1 VKTSRGGFPLGFG
14 RFADVEGAV
23 TDIRGWSFGAVLA
36 AGVLLSPFTAVAQQT
51 IKLGLLPFSE
61 SLAAV
66 IADKQGYFKEA
77 GIEVE
82 IAKFDSGAIAV
93 PVLQSGRMDIVLSNT
108 VSTIQAIEQGLDAV
122 VLAPG
127 AIVRATPPDTTTAM
141 LVRKGSIQSPKDLEG
156 KRLAVNV
163 INSTTWLHAVAWL
176 DKHGV
181 DRTKVRFTEVPF
193 PQMNDPL
200 LNGQLDAIV
209 QVEPFR
215 SALMTTGNAEIVGW
229 PYVETAPNTDITQY
243 IGLTPWVQKNHA
255 TAANFVRAVVKGAQ
269 FAVSNEAATRDI
281 NQQFT
286 NLNPALK
293 DKVLLPRL
301 GTAINLKEMNHTMA
315 MMEKYG
321 LLKTPVDLSK
331 RVFTP

>member
-1 VKTSRGGFPLGFG
+1 MI
-14 RFADVEGAV
+14 
-23 TDIRGWSFGAVLA
+23 DIRGGAFAIALA
-36 AGVLLSPFTAVAQQT
+36 AVLLSPFAAVGQER

-66 IADKQGYFKEA
+66 IADKQGYFKEEGLEA
-77 GIEVE
+77 DSS
-82 IAKFDSGAIAV
+82 KFDSGALAV

-108 VSTIQAIEQGLDAV
+108 VSTLQAIEQGLDAV
-122 VLAPG
+122 VLAPA
-127 AIVRATPPDTTTAM
+127 AIVREAPPDTTTAV
-141 LVRKGSIQSPKDLEG
+141 LVKKGAIKSPKDLEG
-156 KRLAVNV
+156 KRIAVNV
-163 INSTTWLHAVAWL
+163 LNSTAWLHAVAWL
-176 DKHGV
+176 EKHGV
-181 DRTKVRFTEVPF
+181 DRAKVRFTEVPF

-215 SALMTTGNAEIVGW
+215 SALMATGNAEIVGW

-243 IGLTPWVQKNHA
+243 IALTPWVQQNRA
-255 TAANFVRAVVKGAQ
+255 TAEKFVRAVIKGAK
-269 FAVSNEAATRDI
+269 FAASNEAATRDI

-293 DKVLLPRL
+293 DRVLLPRL
-301 GTAINLKEMNHTMA
+301 GTAINLKEMNHTKGLMQ
-315 MMEKYG
+315 KYG

>member
-1 VKTSRGGFPLGFG
+1 M
-14 RFADVEGAV
+14 
-23 TDIRGWSFGAVLA
+23 TDIRRLSCAIGLAV
-36 AGVLLSPFTAVAQQT
+36 GVLLSPFAAIAQEK

-66 IADKQGYFKEA
+66 IADKQGFFKEE
-77 GIEVE
+77 GLEIESS
-82 IAKFDSGAIAV
+82 KFDSAAIAV
-93 PVLQSGRMDIVLSNT
+93 PVLQSGRLDIVLSST
-108 VSTIQAIEQGLDAV
+108 VSTFQAIEQGLDAV

-127 AIVRATPPDTTTAM
+127 AIVRTSPPDTTTAVI
-141 LVRKGSIQSPKDLEG
+141 VRKGSITSLKELEG
-156 KRLAVNV
+156 KRVAVNV
-163 INSTTWLHAVAWL
+163 INSTAWLHAVALL

-200 LNGQLDAIV
+200 LNGQIDAVV

-215 SALMTTGNAEIVGW
+215 SALMATGNAEIVGW

-243 IGLTPWVQKNHA
+243 IALTSWVDKNRA
-255 TAANFVRAVVKGAQ
+255 TAAKFVRAVTKGAE
-269 FAVSNEAATRDI
+269 FAASNEAATRDI
-281 NQQFT
+281 NLQFT

-301 GTAINLKEMNHTMA
+301 GTAINLKEMSHTIA
-315 MMEKYG
+315 MMQKYG

-331 RVFTP
+331 RVFAP

>member
-1 VKTSRGGFPLGFG
+1 MINIRQLLCAVALAS
-14 RFADVEGAV
+14 GA
-23 TDIRGWSFGAVLA
+23 
-36 AGVLLSPFTAVAQQT
+36 LLSPLTATAQDK

-66 IADKQGYFKEA
+66 IADKQGYFKEV

-82 IAKFDSGAIAV
+82 ISKFDSAALAV
-93 PVLQSGRMDIVLSNT
+93 PVLQSGRLDIVLSST
-108 VSTIQAIEQGLDAV
+108 VSTFQAIEQGLDAI

-127 AIVRATPPDTTTAM
+127 AVVRTAPPDTTTA
-141 LVRKGSIQSPKDLEG
+141 VIVKKDAVKSLKELEG
-156 KRLAVNV
+156 KRVAVNV
-163 INSTTWLHAVAWL
+163 INSTAWLHAVAL
-176 DKHGV
+176 LEKHSV

-193 PQMNDPL
+193 PQMNAPL
-200 LNGQLDAIV
+200 LSGQVDAIV

-215 SALMTTGNAEIVGW
+215 SALMATGNAEIVGW

-243 IGLTPWVQKNHA
+243 IALTSWVQKNHA
-255 TAANFVRAVVKGAQ
+255 VAAKFAQAVIKGAQ
-269 FAVSNEAATRDI
+269 FAASNEAVTRDV

-301 GTAINLKEMNHTMA
+301 GTAINLKEMNHTME
-315 MMEKYG
+315 MMRKYG

>member
-1 VKTSRGGFPLGFG
+1 VIGMR
-14 RFADVEGAV
+14 R
-23 TDIRGWSFGAVLA
+23 WSFALALA
-36 AGVLLSPFTAVAQQT
+36 AGMLVSPFTAIAQQKV
-51 IKLGLLPFSE
+51 KLGLLPFSE

-66 IADKQGYFKEA
+66 IADKQGYFKEE
-77 GIEVE
+77 GVEVE

-93 PVLQSGRMDIVLSNT
+93 PVLQSGRMDIVLSST
-108 VSTIQAIEQGLDAV
+108 VSTFQAIEQGLDAV

-127 AIVRATPPDTTTAM
+127 AVVRTAAPDTTTAL
-141 LVRKGSIQSPKDLEG
+141 LVRKGSIKSLKDLEG
-156 KRLAVNV
+156 KRIAVNV
-163 INSTTWLHAVAWL
+163 INSTAWLHAAALL

-181 DRTKVRFTEVPF
+181 AHVKVRFSEVPF

-215 SALMTTGNAEIVGW
+215 SALMETGNAEIVGW

-243 IGLTPWVQKNHA
+243 IALSAWVQKNHA
-255 TAANFVRAVVKGAQ
+255 TAAKFVRAVIKGAQ
-269 FAVSNEAATRDI
+269 FAGSNEAATRDI

-286 NLNPALK
+286 NLNPTLK

-301 GTAINLKEMNHTMA
+301 GDAINLQEMNHTMG
-315 MMEKYG
+315 MMLKYG
-321 LLKTPVDLSK
+321 LLKAPVDLSK

>member
-1 VKTSRGGFPLGFG
+1 VID
-14 RFADVEGAV
+14 A
-23 TDIRGWSFGAVLA
+23 RGWSFALALA
-36 AGVLLSPFTAVAQQT
+36 AGALLSPFTAAAQET

-66 IADKQGYFKEA
+66 IADKQGYFKDA
-77 GIEVE
+77 GIAVE

-108 VSTIQAIEQGLDAV
+108 VATFQAIEQGLDAV

-127 AIVRATPPDTTTAM
+127 AVVRTTSPDTTTAVM
-141 LVRKGSIQSPKDLEG
+141 ARKGAIASPKDLEG
-156 KRLAVNV
+156 KRIGVNV
-163 INSTTWLHAVAWL
+163 INSTAWLHAVAWL
-176 DKHGV
+176 EKHGV

-200 LNGQLDAIV
+200 LNGQIDAVV

-215 SALMTTGNAEIVGW
+215 SALMATDKAEILSW
-229 PYVETAPNTDITQY
+229 TYVESAPNSDITQY
-243 IGLTPWVQKNHA
+243 IALAPWVEKNRA
-255 TAANFVRAVVKGAQ
+255 TAQKFARAVIKGAE
-269 FAVSNEAATRDI
+269 FAGANEAATRDI
-281 NQQFT
+281 NLQFT

-301 GTAINLKEMNHTMA
+301 GTAVNVGGTAHTMEL
-315 MMEKYG
+315 MRKYG
-321 LLKTPVDLSK
+321 LLKAPIDVSR
-331 RVFTP
+331 RVLAP

>member
-1 VKTSRGGFPLGFG
+1 M
-14 RFADVEGAV
+14 
-23 TDIRGWSFGAVLA
+23 TDIRRLSCAIGLA
-36 AGVLLSPFTAVAQQT
+36 IGVLLSPFAAVAQEK

-66 IADKQGYFKEA
+66 IADKQGFFKAE
-77 GIEVE
+77 GLEIESS
-82 IAKFDSGAIAV
+82 KFDSAAIAV
-93 PVLQSGRMDIVLSNT
+93 PVLQSGRLDIVLSST
-108 VSTIQAIEQGLDAV
+108 VSTFQAVEQGLDAV

-127 AIVRATPPDTTTAM
+127 AIVRASPPDTTTAV
-141 LVRKGSIQSPKDLEG
+141 LVRKGSITSLKELEG
-156 KRLAVNV
+156 KRVAVNV
-163 INSTTWLHAVAWL
+163 INSTAWLHAVALL

-181 DRTKVRFTEVPF
+181 DRSKVRFTEVAF

-215 SALMTTGNAEIVGW
+215 SALMATGNAEIVGW

-243 IGLTPWVQKNHA
+243 IALASWVEKNRA
-255 TAANFVRAVVKGAQ
+255 TAAKFVRAVTKGAE
-269 FAVSNEAATRDI
+269 FAASNEAATRDI
-281 NQQFT
+281 NLQFT

-301 GTAINLKEMNHTMA
+301 GTAINLKEMSHTIA
-315 MMEKYG
+315 MMQKYG

-331 RVFTP
+331 RVFAP

>member
-1 VKTSRGGFPLGFG
+1 MRSGSVGPQW
-14 RFADVEGAV
+14 DEEGAV
-23 TDIRGWSFGAVLA
+23 IDVRQLSFAIALAV
-36 AGVLLSPFTAVAQQT
+36 GVLLAPFAAAAQEK
-51 IKLGLLPFSE
+51 IRVGLLPFSE

-66 IADKQGYFKEA
+66 VADKKGFFKEE

-82 IAKFDSGAIAV
+82 TSKFDSAAIAV
-93 PVLQSGRMDIVLSNT
+93 PVLQSGRLDIVLSST
-108 VSTIQAIEQGLDAV
+108 VSTFQAIEQGLDAV

-127 AIVRATPPDTTTAM
+127 AIVRESPPDTTTAV
-141 LVRKGSIQSPKDLEG
+141 LVKKGAIKSLKELEG
-156 KRLAVNV
+156 KRVAVNV
-163 INSTTWLHAVAWL
+163 INSTAWLHAVALL

-181 DRTKVRFTEVPF
+181 DRTKVRFSEVPF

-200 LNGQLDAIV
+200 LNGQLDAVV

-215 SALMTTGNAEIVGW
+215 SALMATGNAEIVGW

-243 IGLTPWVQKNHA
+243 IALTPRVDKNKA
-255 TAANFVRAVVKGAQ
+255 TAAKFVRAVTRGAQ
-269 FAVSNEAATRDI
+269 FAAANEAATRDI
-281 NQQFT
+281 NMQFT

-315 MMEKYG
+315 MMQKYG

-331 RVFTP
+331 RVFKP